1 VSAIQNRTSEAA
13 GPLSTLSFRCRER
26 TAAGRCLEALIDEYI
41 ARLSAATTANRPP
54 LPHWRGNTGVLT
66 ERRMNR
72 VDAYRLIRLAVG
84 AQT

>member
-1 VSAIQNRTSEAA
+1 MGITDRPNWE
-13 GPLSTLSFRCRER
+13 GPQTTTLSCRCRER
-26 TAAGRCLEALIDEYI
+26 TAAGRCPAAFIDEYI
-41 ARLSAATTANRPP
+41 GRPSAATTANRPR